1 MVTRVRIE
9 AEGRSTQEV
18 EETLQT
24 AFEVLGSGSKAELAR
39 MYGPNH
45 EALVEAR
52 AGEFV
57 IERFVRESG
66 AIFYRGR
73 QVAHYRES
81 EGVKLKG
88 RTENPTHAYMH
99 GSLLD
104 EAHAGVAEATAE
116 MAREAERRT
125 DLSKRQLDVLGGD
138 CTCGP
143 TETCS
148 NCPQ

>member
-24 AFEVLGSGSKAELAR
+24 AFEVLDGASRAQRFR
-39 MYGPNH
+39 MFGPND
-45 EALVEAR
+45 EALVEAQ

-57 IERFVRESG
+57 VERFVRESG

-81 EGVKLKG
+81 EGVKLKSRAG
-88 RTENPTHAYMH
+88 NGTAYRP
-99 GSLLD
+99 
-104 EAHAGVAEATAE
+104 EQAATRLE
-116 MAREAERRT
+116 PGNCR
-125 DLSKRQLDVLGGD
+125 
-138 CTCGP
+138 CGP